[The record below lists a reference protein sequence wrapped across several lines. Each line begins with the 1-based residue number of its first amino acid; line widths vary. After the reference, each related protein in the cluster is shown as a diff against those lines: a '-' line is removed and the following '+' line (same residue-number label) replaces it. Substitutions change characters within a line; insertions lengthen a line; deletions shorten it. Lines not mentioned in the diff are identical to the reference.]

1 MGFRHDRE
9 GTAAMPYARP
19 DALVSTE
26 WLAAHLDDPALRVV
40 DATWYLP
47 NQKRTGREDFDERR
61 IPGAVFWDIDAIADP
76 ATDLP
81 HMLPDAAAFAEAM
94 GALGIGN
101 DTRVVAY
108 DSFGLMSAARVWW
121 TLRHFGH
128 DAVAVLDGGRPKWLA
143 EGRPVERGA
152 PRTPAKRRFSARPRP
167 ALVRSLDDMR
177 RNLDARGEQVL
188 DARSAGRFNGTEPEL
203 RPQCRSGHI
212 PASLN
217 LPFGELLDP
226 ATKTFRPTEA
236 LEQRFAAAGVD
247 PARPVITSCGSGITA
262 CVLALGLHLIGRDRV
277 AVYDGSWT
285 EWGGRRDT
293 PVEV

>member
-1 MGFRHDRE
+1 
-9 GTAAMPYARP
+9 MPYARP
-19 DALVSTE
+19 DALVSTD
-26 WLAAHLDDPALRVV
+26 WLAGHLDDAGVRVV

-81 HMLPDAAAFAEAM
+81 HMLPNAAAFAAAM
-94 GALGIGN
+94 GALGIG
-101 DTRVVAY
+101 DGMRVVVY
-108 DSFGLMSAARVWW
+108 DSFGLMSAARAWW

-128 DAVAVLDGGRPKWLA
+128 DAVAVLDGGMPKWLA
-143 EGRPVERGA
+143 ESRPVERTPPRA
-152 PRTPAKRRFSARPRP
+152 PAPARFTAKPRP
-167 ALVRSLDDMR
+167 ALARSLDAMR
-177 RNLDARGEQVL
+177 RNLDSRAEQVL
-188 DARSAGRFNGTEPEL
+188 DARSAGRFAGTEPEL

-212 PASLN
+212 PGSLN
-217 LPFGELLDP
+217 LPFGDLIDP
-226 ATKTFRPTEA
+226 ATKTVRPAEA
-236 LEQRFAAAGVD
+236 LAQRFAAAGVD
-247 PARPVITSCGSGITA
+247 PARTVITSCGSGITA
-262 CVLALGLHLIGRDRV
+262 CVLALGLHLVGRDDV

>member
-1 MGFRHDRE
+1 
-9 GTAAMPYARP
+9 MPYAKP

-26 WLAAHLDDPALRVV
+26 WLAAHLDDPKVRAV

-61 IPGAVFWDIDAIADP
+61 IPGAAFWDIDAIADP

-81 HMLPDAAAFAEAM
+81 HMLPDAAAFAAAM
-94 GALGIGN
+94 GALGIADDN
-101 DTRVVAY
+101 RVVVY
-108 DSFGLMSAARVWW
+108 DSFGLMSAARAWW

-128 DAVAVLDGGRPKWLA
+128 DAVAVLDGGMPKWLA

-152 PRTPAKRRFSARPRP
+152 PRPPAPARFTARPRP
-167 ALVRSLDDMR
+167 ALARGLDDMR
-177 RNLDARGEQVL
+177 RNLDTRSEQVL

-212 PASLN
+212 PGSLN
-217 LPFGELLDP
+217 LPFGDLLDP
-226 ATKTFRPTEA
+226 QTKTVRPAEA
-236 LEQRFAAAGVD
+236 LAQRFAAAGVD
-247 PARPVITSCGSGITA
+247 PAKPVITSCGSGITA
-262 CVLALGLHLIGRDRV
+262 CVLALGLHLVGRDDV